1 MEIPTLILWL
11 DHFGV
16 VVFATSGAI
25 VAAQKRLDPVG
36 LILAATVTGIGGGTL
51 RDLLLDRP
59 LFWLTA
65 WHYVAVTTA
74 TALVVY
80 LLGWVAPQWSRRLM
94 TSKAL
99 DWFDAI
105 GLSVF
110 CLIGAQAALDAGAN
124 GFIAVI
130 MGMMTASFGG
140 LIRDIICNEIPMI
153 LHREV
158 YATAAAAGAAA
169 FVVAEPLLPHDGALL
184 LGAFVAFVLRS
195 MGILRGWHLPAY
207 PDLDEKGNRER

>member
-1 MEIPTLILWL
+1 MRRTAMQIPSLLLWL
-11 DHFGV
+11 DYFGV

-25 VAAQKRLDPVG
+25 VAAHKRLDPVG
-36 LILAATVTGIGGGTL
+36 LMLAATVTGIGGGTL

-59 LFWLTA
+59 VFWLAAWQYVALTAGTALFLYALGWFAPRFSRWLTA
-65 WHYVAVTTA
+65 N
-74 TALVVY
+74 
-80 LLGWVAPQWSRRLM
+80 R
-94 TSKAL
+94 AL
-99 DWFDAI
+99 DWLDAI

-130 MGMMTASFGG
+130 MGVMTASFGG

-153 LHREV
+153 LHREI

-169 FVVAEPLLPHDGALL
+169 FVLTEGWLTHEMALMIGA
-184 LGAFVAFVLRS
+184 AVAFSLRA
-195 MGILRGWHLPAY
+195 MGIVRGWHLPAY
-207 PDLDEKGNRER
+207 PTLPE